1 MILPADGTDPDD
13 TDGRLIERF
22 KGGDREA
29 FDRIVMRYRKD
40 VYRVAYRMTGN
51 HEDADDVAQETFVRA
66 FRALSTFRGDAALKT
81 WLFRIAMNLSI
92 NVGRHRQTARA
103 EEHDLDQLE
112 DRRTGSAFPGEGL
125 FAAERAARVRA
136 AVGALPPRQ
145 KQVVLLRMYEEMA
158 FQEIADVLECPIG
171 TAKANF
177 FHAMNN
183 LRKALA

>member
-1 MILPADGTDPDD
+1 MSLPADGTDPDA
-13 TDGRLIERF
+13 RLIERF
-22 KGGDREA
+22 KGGDQEA
-29 FDRIVMRYRKD
+29 FGRIVLRYRKD
-40 VYRVAYRMTGN
+40 VYRIAYRMTAN
-51 HEDADDVAQETFVRA
+51 HEDADDVAQETFLRA
-66 FRALSTFRGDAALKT
+66 HRALGSFRGDASLRT

-92 NVGRHRQTARA
+92 NVGRSHAGRRT
-103 EEHDLDQLE
+103 EDLDLE
-112 DRRTGSAFPGEGL
+112 RLPDAKWSEGPAGEKRL
-125 FAAERAARVRA
+125 LASEEAARVRG

-158 FQEIADVLECPIG
+158 FHEIAAVLDCPIG